1 MKKNIALFIVIAGCF
16 AAFIS
21 CRKYESV
28 PVETVTPD
36 YIWDAKDSNG
46 IYASQYLFSIYAAL
60 PQITSNRIGRDLLDA
75 GSDDAV
81 TSQTTA
87 QAITL
92 LATNGITVFNN
103 PDDAW
108 AGSYKGIRM
117 ATNFLNNFGA
127 VPLKNVSEKRSWFG
141 EARVMRAFFY
151 WELVRR
157 YGGVPVLGDSLKTLE
172 DNIEIPR
179 SSFATC
185 VNYIVNECNRAVDS
199 LRNDPVDDANYGR
212 FTKDAARALKA
223 RVLLYAASP
232 LYNGGNTGDSLN
244 GYESYDANRWKL
256 AADAAKE
263 IMNQGVYDLEENF
276 IDIFISQRSKEV
288 IYAKTN
294 TTGKTIETTNG
305 PINYATA
312 PGSGNTSPTQELV
325 DAYGMANGLEIN
337 DPNSGYNPEDPY
349 ANRDPRLGYT
359 VLYNGAQWLNTAI
372 QTYIGGINR
381 PGGATVQ
388 TQTGYY
394 LRKFM
399 GHFEST
405 TAYEDHYRDLIYF
418 RYADILLMYAEAMNE
433 YAGPSD
439 DVFAAV
445 EKIRQ
450 RAGLNPYALD
460 HSISKDSL
468 RTVIR
473 NERHKELAFE
483 EQRYWDIRRW
493 KIAGHVYNDAPLH
506 AMNIINSPNGF
517 VYNIQ
522 PVLTTSFDESKM
534 YFYPIPYNEVVSNEN
549 MRQNPGW

>member
-1 MKKNIALFIVIAGCF
+1 
-16 AAFIS
+16 
-21 CRKYESV
+21 
-28 PVETVTPD
+28 
-36 YIWDAKDSNG
+36 
-46 IYASQYLFSIYAAL
+46 
-60 PQITSNRIGRDLLDA
+60 
-75 GSDDAV
+75 
-81 TSQTTA
+81 
-87 QAITL
+87 
-92 LATNGITVFNN
+92 
-103 PDDAW
+103 
-108 AGSYKGIRM
+108 
-117 ATNFLNNFGA
+117 
-127 VPLKNVSEKRSWFG
+127 
-141 EARVMRAFFY
+141 
-151 WELVRR
+151 
-157 YGGVPVLGDSLKTLE
+157 
-172 DNIEIPR
+172 
-179 SSFATC
+179 
-185 VNYIVNECNRAVDS
+185 
-199 LRNDPVDDANYGR
+199 
-212 FTKDAARALKA
+212 
-223 RVLLYAASP
+223 
-232 LYNGGNTGDSLN
+232 
-244 GYESYDANRWKL
+244 
-256 AADAAKE
+256 
-263 IMNQGVYDLEENF
+263 
-276 IDIFISQRSKEV
+276 
-288 IYAKTN
+288 
-294 TTGKTIETTNG
+294 
-305 PINYATA
+305 
-312 PGSGNTSPTQELV
+312 
-325 DAYGMANGLEIN
+325 MANGLEIN

-399 GHFEST
+399 GHFENT
-405 TAYEDHYRDLIYF
+405 TTYEDHYHDLIYF

-473 NERHKELAFE
+473 NERHKEFAFE

-493 KIAGHVYNDAPLH
+493 KIAGQVYNDAPLH